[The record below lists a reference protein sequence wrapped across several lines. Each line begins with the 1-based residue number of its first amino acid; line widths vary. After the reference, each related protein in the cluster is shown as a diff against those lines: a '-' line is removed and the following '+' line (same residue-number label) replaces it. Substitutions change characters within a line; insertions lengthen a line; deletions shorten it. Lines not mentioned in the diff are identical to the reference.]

1 MVDCTTYD
9 PAFVPELALRQIFGR
24 QRLPPDLCRLIADR
38 RLLTIE
44 AFAMLGD
51 TIGDVK
57 AAVKV
62 IIGDETLLGATAGDR
77 EIALT
82 SIAAEDLLDHARPLR
97 RSASKD
103 GRRSDQST

>member
-1 MVDCTTYD
+1 MVDRTTYD
-9 PAFVPELALRQIFGR
+9 AAKLPELALRQIFGR
-24 QRLPPDLCRLIADR
+24 QRLPPGLCRLVADKS
-38 RLLTIE
+38 LLTVE

-51 TIGDVK
+51 TIADVK
-57 AAVKV
+57 SAVKV
-62 IIGDETLLGATAGDR
+62 IVGDDALLGATAGDR